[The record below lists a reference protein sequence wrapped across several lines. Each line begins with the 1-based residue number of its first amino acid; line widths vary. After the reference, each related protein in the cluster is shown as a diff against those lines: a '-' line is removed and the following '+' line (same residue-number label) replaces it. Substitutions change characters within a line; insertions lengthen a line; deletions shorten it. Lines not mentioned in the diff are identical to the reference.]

1 MKKNIVIPKTIW
13 GKELLNKN
21 KKERIKI
28 YLKESFVFSII
39 LTILQIGLFLW
50 KSLLDIIQFTTNK
63 NINIVI
69 TFISLFILS
78 FLIFYT
84 FNFLISEYQV
94 TRYNKKARK

>member
-13 GKELLNKN
+13 GKELINKN
-21 KKERIKI
+21 KKERINV
-28 YLKESFVFSII
+28 YLKESFIFSII
-39 LTILQIGLFLW
+39 LTILQVGLFLW

-69 TFISLFILS
+69 TFISLLILS

-84 FNFLISEYQV
+84 FNFLISEYKV
-94 TRYNKKARK
+94 TRYNKKARN

>member
-13 GKELLNKN
+13 GKELINKN
-21 KKERIKI
+21 KKERINV
-28 YLKESFVFSII
+28 YLKESFIFSII
-39 LTILQIGLFLW
+39 LTILQVGLFLW

-69 TFISLFILS
+69 TFISLLILS

-94 TRYNKKARK
+94 TRYNKKARN